1 MTPESPLI
9 PPDIRMPPVA
19 HAELKA
25 KLLMLLLFV
34 LVGGFIAYV
43 LYARGAFENTQ
54 RLVLVA
60 ENSEGIIVGM
70 DLSYAGFPI
79 GRVRRVDLGDDGK
92 ARILIELPQKDAR
105 WLRTTSVF
113 IMVHGLVGGTKLR
126 AYTGLLEDPPLPDGA
141 ERPVLIGDI
150 TSEIPGMIANLNSL
164 VTNLGQITAENSS
177 LNASLANVKNL
188 TERMQGPYG
197 AMGVALGSDDNAKKI
212 IHTLDSTN
220 ALLAKADKRVF
231 GSGGVMDSSQEA
243 IRNLNSAL
251 VDASTSLKKVDAI
264 LADLQVVSANA
275 KVATTDIGALRADVV
290 ASLSKVS
297 QLIDEINRK
306 WPFARDA
313 ELKLP

>member
-9 PPDIRMPPVA
+9 KPDIRMPPVA

-275 KVATTDIGALRADVV
+275 KVATTDLGALQADVD

>member
-1 MTPESPLI
+1 MTPESPLT
-9 PPDIRMPPVA
+9 PPDIRMPHVA

-25 KLLMLLLFV
+25 KLLLLLLFV
-34 LVGGFIAYV
+34 LVGGFVAYA

-60 ENSEGIIVGM
+60 ENSEGVIVGM
-70 DLSYAGFPI
+70 DLNYAGFPI

-126 AYTGLLEDPPLPDGA
+126 AYTGLLDDPALPDGA

-150 TSEIPGMIANLNSL
+150 TSEIPGMISNLNTL
-164 VTNLGQITAENSS
+164 VTNLERITAENSS

-197 AMGVALGSDDNAKKI
+197 AMGVALGSDGHAKKI
-212 IHTLDSTN
+212 IQTLDSTN
-220 ALLAKADKRVF
+220 ALLAKTDARVF

-243 IRNLNSAL
+243 IRHLNGAL
-251 VDASTSLKKVDAI
+251 VDASANLKKVDAI

-275 KVATTDIGALRADVV
+275 KVATTDLGALRADVD

-297 QLIDEINRK
+297 HLIDEVNRK

>member
-9 PPDIRMPPVA
+9 PPDIAMPHVA
-19 HAELKA
+19 YAELKA
-25 KLLMLLLFV
+25 KLLLLLLFV
-34 LVGGFIAYV
+34 LVGSFIAYV
-43 LYARGAFENTQ
+43 LYARGVFENTQ

-60 ENSEGIIVGM
+60 ENSDGVIVGM

-79 GRVRRVDLGDDGK
+79 GHVRRVDLGDDGK

-164 VTNLGQITAENSS
+164 ITNLGQITAENSS

-212 IHTLDSTN
+212 IRTLDSTN
-220 ALLAKADKRVF
+220 ALLAKTDARVF
-231 GSGGVMDSSQEA
+231 GTGGVMDTSQEA
-243 IRNLNSAL
+243 IRNLNGAL
-251 VDASTSLKKVDAI
+251 KDASTSLKKVDAI

-275 KVATTDIGALRADVV
+275 KVATTDLGALRADVD

-297 QLIDEINRK
+297 HLIDEVNRK

>member
-275 KVATTDIGALRADVV
+275 KVATTDIGALRADVD